1 MRSPG
6 LRYSGRRRCD
16 ETNNSQ
22 NFRSGEQLKNAPD
35 HRRRYPQ
42 RAAAWRSGQ
51 QHVAGSNVGEGRQFR
66 NRLRRFE
73 DEIGRGV
80 ALPQRAID
88 RKTQIQIVEQR
99 ELLRLKNREPRSDR
113 TKAAIALAL
122 EELHLWNL
130 HVAGAD
136 VVGDRGGKDK
146 SFNVSRV
153 TVTGHWIERRNTRA
167 SSIS

>member
-1 MRSPG
+1 M
-6 LRYSGRRRCD
+6 RYSGRRLCD
-16 ETNNSQ
+16 DNEQ
-22 NFRSGEQLKNAPD
+22 PQKLRSGSSCSSAPD

-51 QHVAGSNVGEGRQFR
+51 EHVAGENVGEGRQFR
-66 NRLRRFE
+66 NRLGRFK

-80 ALPQRAID
+80 ALPQGAID

-122 EELHLWNL
+122 EELRLWNL
-130 HVAGAD
+130 HIAGAD
-136 VVGDRGGKDK
+136 VVGDRGGKDVILQL
-146 SFNVSRV
+146 SP
-153 TVTGHWIERRNTRA
+153 A
-167 SSIS
+167 